1 MRTTR
6 NNRTGFYSGMISKFL
21 GFPLV
26 GLLLMA
32 LCLSLAA
39 CGGDD
44 DEIVEQGIDP
54 CGTYVGTCDIVE
66 ESVAEGTA
74 ASQTIHMP
82 NAQLLVTKSSSRLRI
97 LYPVLINE
105 NGKWD
110 RISKLMECNYE
121 DLEVKKESVSGRFIS
136 NDGNSSCSFFS
147 DGTNVKFE
155 VYDKIKEGGFATKPT
170 VSFEG
175 KKLE

>member
-1 MRTTR
+1 MRTTKD
-6 NNRTGFYSGMISKFL
+6 NRTGFYSGMISKLL

-39 CGGDD
+39 CGDDD

-74 ASQTIHMP
+74 AVGTIHMP
-82 NAQLLVTKSSSRLRI
+82 NAQLLVTKNSSRLRI
-97 LYPVLINE
+97 SYPALIIE
-105 NGKWD
+105 N
-110 RISKLMECNYE
+110 SKPDIILKLKECNYE
-121 DLEVKKESVSGRFIS
+121 DLEVKKGSVSGRFIS
-136 NDGNSSCSFFS
+136 DDGNSSWSFFS

-175 KKLE
+175 KKQE